1 MSLSDDQ
8 VNQEMK
14 KMIAFIKQEA
24 MEKAREIH
32 IKADEEFAIEKA
44 KLVRQETSNIDAT
57 YERKKKQAAMQQQIS
72 KSLITNKTR
81 LRTLAARQEV
91 LDTIF
96 EDARNE
102 LKNISKDKTKYEEL
116 LKGLLL
122 QGLYSLMEQDVEVRV
137 RDADKD
143 VMKKAIEKA
152 VKDFNEQAGFEPSVS
167 IDEEGALPSESSGG
181 MVIVGLS
188 GRIEVDNT
196 LEERLRLLEDESLP
210 AIRIALFGESPNRKF
225 KD

>member
-102 LKNISKDKTKYEEL
+102 LKNVSKDKTMYEEL

-122 QGLYSLMEQDVEVRV
+122 QGLYSLMEKEVEVRV

-143 VMKKAIEKA
+143 VVKKAIEKA

-196 LEERLRLLEDESLP
+196 LEERLRLLEDDALP
-210 AIRIALFGESPNRKF
+210 AIRIALFG
-225 KD
+225 